1 MAGHC
6 REIIALV
13 QRLKHERMY
22 LPGQMKVAVV
32 KGTISRVSLC
42 GIIMIQFLLFALSF
56 CLKFPMNF
64 VIILFSYL

>member
-6 REIIALV
+6 TEIIALV

-32 KGTISRVSLC
+32 REPLAEFLYVVYDTIPTV
-42 GIIMIQFLLFALSF
+42 
-56 CLKFPMNF
+56 CLKLLLEIALECCN
-64 VIILFSYL
+64 